1 MGHGAVAGGKGMEF
15 RSTRALRGSRLHDVA
30 DVMLK
35 TKTYGAGRICMVDGC
50 GTRLSAYNPS
60 SVCALHGGAWQDD
73 YRRTT
78 RKATQRE
85 EITRHCTFEQCGR
98 EFTTTNPAKKYCSDA
113 CRMKAFQARVME
125 SRRVGDEEIVPV
137 RRAS

>member
-1 MGHGAVAGGKGMEF
+1 MGHGATAGGEIMEF
-15 RSTRALRGSRLHDVA
+15 RSTRALRGNRLHDVA

-35 TKTYGAGRICMVDGC
+35 TKTYGIGRICIIDGC

-73 YRRTT
+73 YHRSA
-78 RKATQRE
+78 RKASRRE
-85 EITRHCTFEQCGR
+85 EISRRCAFEPCGR
-98 EFTTTNPAKKYCSDA
+98 EFATTNPAKKYCTDA
-113 CRMKAFQARVME
+113 CRMKAFQARVMMA
-125 SRRVGDEEIVPV
+125 RRMSAVGSE

>member
-1 MGHGAVAGGKGMEF
+1 MEF
-15 RSTRALRGSRLHDVA
+15 RSTRALRGSRLHDEA

-35 TKTYGAGRICMVDGC
+35 TRTYGAGRICMVDGC

-60 SVCALHGGAWQDD
+60 NVCALHGGAWQEECH
-73 YRRTT
+73 RST

-85 EITRHCTFEQCGR
+85 EITRRCAFERCGR

-125 SRRVGDEEIVPV
+125 SRRTGEAEALTPV

>member
-1 MGHGAVAGGKGMEF
+1 
-15 RSTRALRGSRLHDVA
+15 VA

-35 TKTYGAGRICMVDGC
+35 TRTYGAGRICMVDGC

-85 EITRHCTFEQCGR
+85 EVARRCAFERCGR
-98 EFTTTNPAKKYCSDA
+98 EFITTNPAKKYCSDA
-113 CRMKAFQARVME
+113 CRMRAFQARVTE
-125 SRRVGDEEIVPV
+125 SRRVSDEIVAV